1 MVAISSI
8 ITLHFIKISMF
19 HNKLNA
25 WIAIFGYTALVGCSP
40 LPTLPNSS
48 QVNFDGSQVYAA
60 HSKGNSPTVV
70 FQSGFGVDISAWSEV
85 LKRLPSDIATFAYDR
100 PGTGGSPNKSG
111 ERDPCT
117 IARELH
123 ELLRVA
129 DVRPPYILV
138 GHSLGGIYQYAFAK
152 LYPKEVKGIL
162 LVDAT
167 HPDFPENLQ
176 RVSPNYVTTAKALQ
190 AAISSETQK
199 RELNYE
205 KFACLSELKLIS
217 TPAIP
222 TRQLIRGVHPFIH
235 TAELQAMSNE
245 LDLRWSELLPGLTA
259 SRIEGAGH
267 FIQLDKPDL
276 VAAEV
281 SSLVSAARANK

>member
-1 MVAISSI
+1 MLHNRFKAWVAVSVFAS
-8 ITLHFIKISMF
+8 L
-19 HNKLNA
+19 A
-25 WIAIFGYTALVGCSP
+25 GCSP
-40 LPTLPNSS
+40 LPLLPNSS
-48 QVNFDGSQVYAA
+48 QVNFEGSQVYAA
-60 HSKGNSPTVV
+60 HKTGNSPHVV
-70 FQSGFGVDISAWSEV
+70 FQSGFGVDISAWSDV
-85 LKRLPSDIATFAYDR
+85 LKRLPPDVGTFAYDR
-100 PGTGGSPNKSG
+100 PGTGGSPNKLG

-123 ELLRVA
+123 ELLRVS

-152 LYPKEVKGIL
+152 LYPKEVAGIL

-167 HPDFPENLQ
+167 HPDYMENFK
-176 RVSPNYVTTAKALQ
+176 RVSPNILATSKALQ
-190 AAISSETQK
+190 AVISSETQK

-217 TPAIP
+217 TPSIP
-222 TRQLIRGVHPFIH
+222 TRQLIRGVDPFFH

-276 VAAEV
+276 VAAEI
-281 SSLVSAARANK
+281 SSLVSATRTNR

>member
-1 MVAISSI
+1 
-8 ITLHFIKISMF
+8 MF
-19 HNKLNA
+19 NNKLKA
-25 WIAIFGYTALVGCSP
+25 WLAVTVFFSLAGCSP
-40 LPTLPNSS
+40 LPTLSNST
-48 QVNFDGSQVYAA
+48 QVNFEGSQIYAA
-60 HSKGNSPTVV
+60 NSKGSSPVVV

-85 LKRLPSDIATFAYDR
+85 LKRLPPDLGTFAYDR
-100 PGTGGSPNKSG
+100 PGTGGSPDKSG

-117 IARELH
+117 IAHELRK
-123 ELLRVA
+123 LLRVA
-129 DVRPPYILV
+129 DVHPPYILV

-152 LYPKEVKGIL
+152 LYPMEVKGIL

-176 RVSPNYVTTAKALQ
+176 RVSPNHVSAAKALQ
-190 AAISSETQK
+190 AVMSSEAQK

-205 KFACLSELKLIS
+205 KFACLSELKLFS
-217 TPAIP
+217 TPTIP

-235 TAELQAMSNE
+235 TAELQAMTSE

-276 VAAEV
+276 VAAEI
-281 SSLVSAARANK
+281 SSLVTAARAKK